1 MKFQE
6 ENEMTLY
13 ETWLASAYYRNGRTN
28 ERTWADYI
36 PREQAIYEDII
47 GNKLTSLSGTVTELA
62 ERYNVPKAYIAG
74 FVDGIN
80 ETQPEKIELETLTDD
95 TQINLVIDLEK
106 LYKQMV
112 EYKADHL
119 YSLPQWEDVFTREQ
133 LLDNIW
139 GYEYAGETRTVD
151 VHIKRIREKIKDTDN
166 WSIQT
171 VWGIGYK
178 FEVR

>member
-1 MKFQE
+1 
-6 ENEMTLY
+6 MTLY

-106 LYKQMV
+106 LYKQMA

-119 YSLPQWEDVFTREQ
+119 YSLGRC
-133 LLDNIW
+133 IHK
-139 GYEYAGETRTVD
+139 RTA
-151 VHIKRIREKIKDTDN
+151 
-166 WSIQT
+166 
-171 VWGIGYK
+171 
-178 FEVR
+178 

>member
-95 TQINLVIDLEK
+95 TQILLLI
-106 LYKQMV
+106 
-112 EYKADHL
+112 
-119 YSLPQWEDVFTREQ
+119 QW
-133 LLDNIW
+133 
-139 GYEYAGETRTVD
+139 
-151 VHIKRIREKIKDTDN
+151 
-166 WSIQT
+166 
-171 VWGIGYK
+171 
-178 FEVR
+178 

>member
-106 LYKQMV
+106 LYYNMV
-112 EYKADHL
+112 EAKADWL
-119 YSLPQWEDVFTREQ
+119 YNLPQWDS
-133 LLDNIW
+133 LLSEEKRKELYKTQKKS
-139 GYEYAGETRTVD
+139 GTV
-151 VHIKRIREKIKDTDN
+151 VKEKKVGRNDPCPCG
-166 WSIQT
+166 S
-171 VWGIGYK
+171 GKKYK
-178 FEVR
+178 FCCGKN